1 MLKMPVEEKPAEEKK
16 KEIGL
21 ESKYQTR
28 CKDLAKISY
37 KCSEKYGI
45 AGCTEHFDAYRKCI
59 KEEHTQKIEA
69 RRRRFS
75 GES

>member
-1 MLKMPVEEKPAEEKK
+1 MPEEGKPKDGGK

-21 ESKYQTR
+21 ESKFQTR

-37 KCSEKYGI
+37 KCSEKYGV
-45 AGCTEHFDAYRKCI
+45 AGCKEHFDEYRKCI
-59 KEEHTQKIEA
+59 KEEHTEKIEA
-69 RRRRFS
+69 RRKRLS

>member
-1 MLKMPVEEKPAEEKK
+1 MSEKEKPQADK

-37 KCSEKYGI
+37 KCSEKYGLE
-45 AGCTEHFDAYRKCI
+45 GCTEHFDAYRKCI
-59 KEEHTQKIEA
+59 KEEHTEKIEA
-69 RRRRFS
+69 RRKRLS

>member
-1 MLKMPVEEKPAEEKK
+1 MTGERPTEGTK
-16 KEIGL
+16 KELGV

-37 KCSEKYGI
+37 KCSEKYGL

-59 KEEHTQKIEA
+59 KEEHTEKIEA
-69 RRRRFS
+69 RRKRLS
-75 GES
+75 GQS